1 MRRQEKSVDP
11 AVFVLILI
19 FLFLPPLAP
28 IAVVGFLIYRRAR
41 QAAGQS
47 QSGRDSVGQTILRR
61 MKAEEAKEAPY
72 KPHAHTPVSYSYDSC
87 AREKRLEQLKV
98 LKDAGLLDE
107 VEYSQ
112 RKQKILAM
120 R

>member
-1 MRRQEKSVDP
+1 MRRQKKAVDP
-11 AVFVLILI
+11 IVLVLILI

-28 IAVVGFLIYRRAR
+28 IAVVGFLIYKRVG
-41 QAAGQS
+41 QTAGQN
-47 QSGRDSVGQTILRR
+47 QTNRDSVGQTILRR

-107 VEYSQ
+107 MEYSQ
-112 RKQKILAM
+112 RKQAILAM